1 MTLMV
6 ELIDHWKMEEVR
18 DEIELI
24 VKDFELILMVL
35 VYDEFYDEMI
45 LMLMIDEHEVMCV
58 DLIDLFVVMNVE
70 MN

>member
-45 LMLMIDEHEVMCV
+45 LMLMIDEHEVTCV

>member
-1 MTLMV
+1 LMV